1 MILTFKVLYYHN
13 HIDKTMIKTILTVT
27 ATAIAVFGSASLAR
41 YVPTTDTK
49 GYLTEISVGIDTTQE
64 TGSWDSCY
72 ISPGDSVSLVG
83 IEGLGVFALD
93 GKGCASKL

>member
-1 MILTFKVLYYHN
+1 
-13 HIDKTMIKTILTVT
+13 MIKTILAVT
-27 ATAIAVFGSASLAR
+27 ATAVAVFGSASLAS

-64 TGSWDSCY
+64 TSSCY
-72 ISPGDSVSLVG
+72 ISPGDSVSLIG